1 MRPENPRFVLE
12 AIEALRDERM
22 EVRNS
27 NFAAIKAALPNFV
40 AVFGLVG
47 CRDQSLGT
55 MARQRRTMF
64 ALAHSLFIGRS
75 EFRSDTEELRIRFPG
90 VCAFFFVSSVVC
102 P

>member
-1 MRPENPRFVLE
+1 
-12 AIEALRDERM
+12 
-22 EVRNS
+22 
-27 NFAAIKAALPNFV
+27 
-40 AVFGLVG
+40 
-47 CRDQSLGT
+47 

-75 EFRSDTEELRIRFPG
+75 EFRSDIEELRIRFPG